1 MLLHQIW
8 GNKLYSNKTVTKMQS
23 AGTYN
28 VSSDSTRVGV
38 LRASGVITR
47 ATCL

>member
-8 GNKLYSNKTVTKMQS
+8 GNELYSSETVTKMQC
-23 AGTYN
+23 AGTYS

-38 LRASGVITR
+38 LRASGM
-47 ATCL
+47 